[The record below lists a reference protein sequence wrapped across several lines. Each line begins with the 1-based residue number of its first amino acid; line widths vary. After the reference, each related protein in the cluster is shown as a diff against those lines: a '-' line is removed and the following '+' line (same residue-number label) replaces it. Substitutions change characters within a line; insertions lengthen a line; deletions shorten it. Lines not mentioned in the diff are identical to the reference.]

1 MISFASMSLVL
12 NAFVCA
18 LLDVAAGVCG
28 ALFLHFSA
36 PPTLGTGLLIFSVEE
51 LPQ

>member
-18 LLDVAAGVCG
+18 LLDVPAGVCG
-28 ALFLHFSA
+28 ALFLHFA